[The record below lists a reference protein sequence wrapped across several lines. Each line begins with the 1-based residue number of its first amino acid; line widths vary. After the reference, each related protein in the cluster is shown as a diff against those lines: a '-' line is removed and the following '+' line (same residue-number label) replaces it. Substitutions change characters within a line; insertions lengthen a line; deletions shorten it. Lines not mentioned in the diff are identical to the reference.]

1 MQLKAP
7 RGTSDTLPPDTAKWA
22 YVEGVMR
29 EVSRRFNYEEIRT
42 PTFEHLELF
51 ARTVGETTDIVE
63 KEMYSFKDK
72 TGRDLALRPEGTAP
86 VARAFLEHGMASGA
100 LPKKFF
106 YMGPMFRY
114 EKPQAG
120 RYREHRQFGVEVLG
134 SPSPYSD
141 VEVIVLAMD
150 LADELGL
157 TGTELY
163 LNSIGCP
170 SCRADYKAKLIA
182 YLQPKKEGLCED
194 CKSRLERNP
203 LRVLDCKQ
211 ESCRRAIVG
220 APSMLDGLC
229 PDCRS
234 HWDEMR
240 RILTSLGI
248 EFQVDNALVR
258 GLDYYTRTVFELK
271 WPPLGAQNT
280 LVGGGRYDGL
290 IAELGGPA
298 IPGVG
303 FGMGIERILL
313 ATEKGSKPILAG
325 GAVDVFVVGLKG
337 ADDRVSQDTFGL
349 VRKIRK
355 SGLVCE
361 FDPLQRSMKA
371 QMKQADRMNA
381 KFVAIIGDD
390 EIAQGVV
397 AVRSMAESWQKTVAA
412 SDVVRVLREEVL
424 NCGK

>member
-1 MQLKAP
+1 M
-7 RGTSDTLPPDTAKWA
+7 
-22 YVEGVMR
+22 
-29 EVSRRFNYEEIRT
+29 
-42 PTFEHLELF
+42 
-51 ARTVGETTDIVE
+51 
-63 KEMYSFKDK
+63 
-72 TGRDLALRPEGTAP
+72 
-86 VARAFLEHGMASGA
+86 
-100 LPKKFF
+100 
-106 YMGPMFRY
+106 
-114 EKPQAG
+114 
-120 RYREHRQFGVEVLG
+120 LG
-134 SPSPYSD
+134 SQSPTRRGSHR
-141 VEVIVLAMD
+141 LAMD

-182 YLQPKKEGLCED
+182 YLQPKKEELCED

-211 ESCRRAIVG
+211 ESCRCAIVG

-229 PDCRS
+229 TDCRI

-258 GLDYYTRTVFELK
+258 GLDYYTRTDFELK

-337 ADDRVSQDTFGL
+337 RMTGLAQDTFGL
-349 VRKIRK
+349 VRR
-355 SGLVCE
+355 SGSRSGIAS

-371 QMKQADRMNA
+371 QNEAGRQNERQ
-381 KFVAIIGDD
+381 VCGDYRRRRD
-390 EIAQGVV
+390 STRCSGGPFHG
-397 AVRSMAESWQKTVAA
+397 RKLAEDSG
-412 SDVVRVLREEVL
+412 RLR
-424 NCGK
+424 CGTGTARGGLELWKMSQSGYLI